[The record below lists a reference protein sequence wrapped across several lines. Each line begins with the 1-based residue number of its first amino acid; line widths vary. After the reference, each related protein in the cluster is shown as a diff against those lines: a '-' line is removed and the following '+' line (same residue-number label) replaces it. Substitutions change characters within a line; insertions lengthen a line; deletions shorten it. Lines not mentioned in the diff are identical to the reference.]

1 MGETINAGLLSS
13 LAHYFMNIF
22 AQYRV
27 NLHDLVTCLSH
38 SRLQILFWLTT
49 FYTCG
54 MWCKM

>member
-13 LAHYFMNIF
+13 LAHYFMNTF

-38 SRLQILFWLTT
+38 SRLQILADDIL
-49 FYTCG
+49 Y
-54 MWCKM
+54 MWNVMQDVV